1 VGALDLLRGLAI
13 AAMIVVNNPGNW
25 NSVYPQ
31 LSHAAW
37 NGVTVADL
45 IFPGFIF
52 VMGVAMAL
60 SFASRAR
67 DAARARHLSRAVMIR
82 AALLVLLG
90 LILNLA
96 ASWPHPASMRIPG
109 VLQRIGVTYL
119 CAALIA
125 LGATPGQQWI
135 AAAALLLSH
144 WVILAAPLGLPGS
157 GLLQPGHNVA
167 AFLDRAIFGSHT
179 LSAAGDPEGVL
190 GILSS
195 VATALLGVAAGRWLL
210 VHNVRQDGS
219 TRTARRADAVPQASS
234 SKVADAPASARRP
247 SMVLLAAAGTSAIA
261 VAYVWS
267 FAVPL
272 NKSLWTP
279 SFALL
284 SAGVATLCL
293 VLFVWLDG
301 SRASRA
307 LAPLTWLGMNPL
319 AIYFSSELLS
329 NLLQRPGLS
338 MNGSRLAPK
347 DWFYWSV
354 LVPRFHDLGGVR
366 SSFAYALLYTLL
378 WIGVA
383 ALMRWRGVRVRV

>member
-1 VGALDLLRGLAI
+1 VTTTAGRVGALDLLRGLAI

-67 DAARARHLSRAVMIR
+67 DAARARHLSHSVMTR

-90 LILNLA
+90 LFLNLA

-109 VLQRIGVTYL
+109 VLQRIGITYL

-125 LGATPGQQWI
+125 LGATPRQQWF

-144 WVILAAPLGLPGS
+144 WIILAAPLGLPGS
-157 GLLQPGHNVA
+157 GSLQPGHNVA
-167 AFLDRAIFGSHT
+167 AFLDRALFGSHT
-179 LSAAGDPEGVL
+179 LSAAGDPEGLL
-190 GILSS
+190 GVLSS

-219 TRTARRADAVPQASS
+219 AQRG
-234 SKVADAPASARRP
+234 P
-247 SMVLLAAAGTSAIA
+247 SMVPLAAAGASAIA
-261 VAYVWS
+261 AAYVWS

-284 SAGVATLCL
+284 SAGLATLCL
-293 VLFVWLDG
+293 ALFVWLDR
-301 SRASRA
+301 SRVRRA

-354 LVPRFHDLGGVR
+354 LVPRFHDVGGVR
-366 SSFAYALLYTLL
+366 SSCAYALLYTLL

-383 ALMRWRGVRVRV
+383 AWMRWRGVRVRV